1 MKLCEINNIND
12 LLIYK
17 SIINYRLKIQNHR
30 SKFIITFI
38 AIFKIIL
45 FKKKKNNNLCSYFIS
60 KRTI

>member
-45 FKKKKNNNLCSYFIS
+45 FKKKK
-60 KRTI
+60 K